1 MADYLTF
8 EQTLRQSAAIIA
20 ATNQLL
26 NRIYAGERLTDE
38 LLAQSWRLLTDAR
51 VQRSHYPE
59 SPRPGWAR
67 FSARRRL
74 DVEPMMASVREA
86 DWLVSREV

>member
-38 LLAQSWRLLTDAR
+38 LLARRGAYSRMREFSDLTT
-51 VQRSHYPE
+51 Q
-59 SPRPGWAR
+59 SPRAPDG
-67 FSARRRL
+67 L
-74 DVEPMMASVREA
+74 DFQPEGDRTSNP
-86 DWLVSREV
+86 